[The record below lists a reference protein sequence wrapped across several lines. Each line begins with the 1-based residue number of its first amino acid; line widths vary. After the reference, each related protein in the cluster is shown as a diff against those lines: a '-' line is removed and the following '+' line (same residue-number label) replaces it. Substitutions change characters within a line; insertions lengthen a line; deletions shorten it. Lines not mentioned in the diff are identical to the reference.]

1 MRYILLDIYHK
12 EFIMTMIAKVFQ
24 NGRSQAVRLPKEYRV
39 DSDEVYIEKIGHSIM
54 IIQKEKSKWDVM
66 RNALQDLKDFQ
77 FERNQPSLQERDLF

>member
-1 MRYILLDIYHK
+1 
-12 EFIMTMIAKVFQ
+12 MTQIAKVFQ

-66 RNALQDLKDFQ
+66 RNALEDLKDFQ
-77 FERNQPSLQERDLF
+77 FERNQPSAQERDLF

>member
-1 MRYILLDIYHK
+1 MSK
-12 EFIMTMIAKVFQ
+12 IAKVFQ

-66 RNALQDLKDFQ
+66 RNALEDLKDLQ
-77 FERNQPSLQERDLF
+77 FERNQPSIQERDLF